1 MTGCLSVPIFF
12 VWSWG
17 VLLSFL
23 KSLPTLALLTMGAAV
38 IFAPGQTMDE
48 SARVVKDSPWIWTA
62 LLAEVWRA
70 SKCRQP
76 PLTLAYYGKTL
87 SSPNNIWPMIFR
99 SLIRWTE
106 TRHPNK
112 RRNQVSTWFIST
124 SDWLRMSAGTWD
136 SSYQCIVLQ
145 SQKKPRIFF

>member
-12 VWSWG
+12 VCCWC

-23 KSLPTLALLTMGAAV
+23 KSLLTLALLTMAAAV
-38 IFAPGQTMDE
+38 IFVPGQTMDE

-76 PLTLAYYGKTL
+76 LTLAYSGKPL

-99 SLIRWTE
+99 SLIQWTE

-112 RRNQVSTWFIST
+112 RRNQVSTWFTLT